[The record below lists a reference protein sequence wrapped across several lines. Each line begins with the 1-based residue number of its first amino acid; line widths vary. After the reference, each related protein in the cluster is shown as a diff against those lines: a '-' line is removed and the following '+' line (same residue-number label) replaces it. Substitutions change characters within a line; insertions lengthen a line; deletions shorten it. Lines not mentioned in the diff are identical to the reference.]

1 MRGAQRRLRVP
12 VRVQLRSILHWV
24 VTWTAG
30 RISHAGTVPATC
42 SGRIEAAERARA
54 ERIASIIVDLPDGC
68 GYEDGTIRQVPEPS
82 QNAAGTYAGSHL
94 TPGGGTDTSPRV
106 RYSHIPPQRSPANT
120 PSCDGSSGAQ
130 EHHLRHGYSDSLKVV
145 CVRAPLREVDQGGHH
160 ERSGP
165 EPWS

>member
-1 MRGAQRRLRVP
+1 MRERGFLAKLSHRCGGGAKGTLRVAQRRLRIP

-68 GYEDGTIRQVPEPS
+68 GYEDGTIRQVLEPS
-82 QNAAGTYAGSHL
+82 SNAAGTYAGSHL
-94 TPGGGTDTSPRV
+94 TPRGRNRHVTPCPLQ
-106 RYSHIPPQRSPANT
+106 SHT
-120 PSCDGSSGAQ
+120 PSAVPSQQEAEAHKEPLSVDKARDVSGSY
-130 EHHLRHGYSDSLKVV
+130 LI
-145 CVRAPLREVDQGGHH
+145 
-160 ERSGP
+160 
-165 EPWS
+165 